1 VSVWEWVEVQEV
13 LFGAH
18 VSQDSNPGY
27 CMVLRASMLYNHDMS
42 PPLSTLSNPG
52 GLIMRIT
59 IALLAVSLL
68 SGAAL
73 AQGPFSYVDFQLPS
87 DEIMILIH
95 PTLDAQLFS
104 ASSSTYDDPID
115 VRVGYSDLDPWGM
128 CYFIEAMPEAEEV
141 MVVPM
146 EDVPDLNLLDTPLIL
161 DSPPS
166 GDDGYTTVSLAGLR
180 GGGYTSGDGADF
192 QGTVTGYDGCPFETM
207 FNVTIRS
214 TDINGDLVVN
224 LSDIVR
230 FTEALN
236 SDQFFDWADFTPD
249 GVINLSDIVRMSHG
263 LFDQ

>member
-1 VSVWEWVEVQEV
+1 V

-18 VSQDSNPGY
+18 VIQTSNPGY
-27 CMVLRASMLYNHDMS
+27 RMVLWVSMLYTHDKS

-52 GLIMRIT
+52 GLIMRII
-59 IALLAVSLL
+59 IALLTVSLL
-68 SGAAL
+68 SGIAL
-73 AQGPFSYVDFQLPS
+73 AQGPLSYVDFQLPS

-95 PTLDAQLFS
+95 PTMDAQMIID
-104 ASSSTYDDPID
+104 SSSTYEDPID

-141 MVVPM
+141 MVVALD
-146 EDVPDLNLLDTPLIL
+146 DVPDLNLLEAPLIL

-166 GDDGYTTVSLAGLR
+166 GDGGYTTVSLAGLR
-180 GGGYTSGDGADF
+180 GGGYTSGNGANF
-192 QGTVTGYDGCPFETM
+192 LGTVSGFDGCPFETM

-230 FTEALN
+230 FTEALY
-236 SDQFFDWADFTPD
+236 SDQYFDWADFTTD
-249 GVINLSDIVRMSHG
+249 GVINLSDIVQMSQG